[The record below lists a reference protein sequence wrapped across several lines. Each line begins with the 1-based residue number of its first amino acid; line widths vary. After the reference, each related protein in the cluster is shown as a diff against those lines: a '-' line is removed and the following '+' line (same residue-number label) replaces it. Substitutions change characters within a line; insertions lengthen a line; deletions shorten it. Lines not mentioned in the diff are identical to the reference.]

1 MVDKAHRET
10 DKILHSLEASLKDIY
25 TAYYK
30 DAKKSILEIYNKI
43 DFTKNMTPIERYNE
57 ALKYGRIDNIQKE
70 FANILAE
77 AGTEAIKN
85 VNNEMYNI
93 YKVNYKHGI
102 DELAVLLS
110 TFIDNAEDVIDYDYN
125 TKTEVREKVTSPF
138 DAIAIDNIK
147 YASELRREIGSQ
159 IIKSIMRGD
168 NALQFTKE
176 LKKIAELR
184 LYDIVRIARTETT
197 RFENVGRLD
206 AYSSLEDKGFVV
218 YKEWV
223 AVGDNKTRT
232 AHKDANG
239 QQVPLDE
246 PFNVGGEKLMYPGDP
261 NGTAGNVINCRCT
274 MRSGIKRIKNE

>member
-10 DKILHSLEASLKDIY
+10 DKILHSLEVNLKDIY

-43 DFTKNMTPIERYNE
+43 DFKKDMTPIERYNE
-57 ALKYGRIDNIQKE
+57 ALKYDRIETIQKE

-102 DELAVLLS
+102 DELSVLLS
-110 TFIDNAEDVIDYDYN
+110 TLIDNPADVIDYGYD
-125 TKTEVREKVTSPF
+125 TKTEVREKVSSPF

-147 YASELRREIGSQ
+147 YASDLRREIGSK
-159 IIKSIMRGD
+159 IIQSIMRGD
-168 NALQFTKE
+168 NTLQFMKE
-176 LKKIAELR
+176 LKKTAELR

-206 AYSSLEDKGFVV
+206 AYSSLENKGFQV

-223 AVGDNKTRT
+223 AVGDNKTRP
-232 AHKDANG
+232 AHKNANG
-239 QQVPLDE
+239 QQVPLDK

-274 MRSGIKRIKNE
+274 MKSGIKRA